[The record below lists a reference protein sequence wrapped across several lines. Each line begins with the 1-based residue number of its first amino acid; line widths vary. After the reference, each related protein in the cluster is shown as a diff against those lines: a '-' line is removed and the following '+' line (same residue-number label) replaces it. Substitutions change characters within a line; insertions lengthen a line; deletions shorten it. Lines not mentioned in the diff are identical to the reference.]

1 MKIHDWNIKKNC
13 LKVKEHL
20 QKMQITTK
28 TFSILL
34 RRIDFSCIDVFGLAY
49 CQPNFEL
56 FSPGR
61 CWGAL
66 KYLHAAGTYPVANLS
81 IWFRSGLLVCDIQL
95 SKNNWWRFSLKTPLF
110 RDPFF
115 LQIIIQRPQVLL
127 MLHFRKYRINCF
139 FIDF

>member
-1 MKIHDWNIKKNC
+1 MTEILKKNC

-28 TFSILL
+28 TFGILL

-61 CWGAL
+61 C
-66 KYLHAAGTYPVANLS
+66 
-81 IWFRSGLLVCDIQL
+81 
-95 SKNNWWRFSLKTPLF
+95 
-110 RDPFF
+110 
-115 LQIIIQRPQVLL
+115 
-127 MLHFRKYRINCF
+127 
-139 FIDF
+139 